1 MICTYIARLFTIYCT
16 VIFIMHYCTYAYGIE
31 GCANNGVFLDI
42 SDIARDCIMY
52 TYENSAINR

>member
-1 MICTYIARLFTIYCT
+1 MYPENPEGTQ
-16 VIFIMHYCTYAYGIE
+16 VIVGLMNKLGTRRFADGIE

-52 TYENSAINR
+52 MYENSAINR